1 MRTTASPL
9 APTEQALARV
19 LGLRPQGWLTTSMSH
34 ILPKGPTGRLVLG
47 RFTAR
52 NTLTGEVIYHP
63 YNFDPEETPDA
74 YSSELLKL
82 VSTLEARQ

>member
-1 MRTTASPL
+1 MSTAASAL

-19 LGLRPQGWLTTSMSH
+19 LGLRQQGWVATSMSH
-34 ILPKGPTGRLVLG
+34 ILPKGGIGRLVLG

-63 YNFDPEETPDA
+63 YNFDPDQTPDA
-74 YSSELLKL
+74 YSTELLKL